1 MLLQKLSPEQKQ
13 KIIENPPLHKIY
25 LCAQLRHYLMS
36 NVGCH
41 KQGTEEWKKAKEVT
55 IGGSEIATVLGLNRF
70 STITELLYG
79 KLGLIPRKRDIKMQ
93 WGKVFEPLICEYVER
108 DKDVEI
114 LGQDLFVLGKKSNQS
129 YSPDGLG
136 VMLVDINN
144 NGTTNLPKLEVLS
157 EESNSSPKKEYR
169 TILFEFKC
177 PYNRLLKGGVPE
189 YYLPQVLTGLDTIPI
204 VDQGI
209 FIEAMFRRCL
219 WQDCDDTPTYDHE
232 LTPRDLVRTA
242 YKPLARGFVLFA
254 LDESALTNNAHIIKL
269 SRLHNLMKNATYS
282 VQKTEITSDELN
294 VGATD
299 SSEIVSPPVTPITPT
314 TNHAI
319 IYNKPTS
326 YSAQQRPQAHHLP
339 VFGKCLR
346 CEDRYIL
353 EPKITNEPKKC
364 KCGAVFFDELA
375 DLGDCPYDIFEFM
388 LDLYEDKILRPIYSK
403 MFLIGNCQQNH
414 RNNEELQPQL
424 EKMLNEAKQQNLLIY
439 GILPYKLLRIEYNF
453 VDKIPGYVENLC
465 QSKIDELIN
474 IVKKCKEN
482 PAESKSVISRYV
494 TAKYNESN

>member
-1 MLLQKLSPEQKQ
+1 MQFLNFTPEQKQ
-13 KIIENPPLHKIY
+13 RIRDNPTLHRIY
-25 LCAQLRHYLMS
+25 LLAQLRHYLTS

-70 STITELLYG
+70 SSITELMYG

-93 WGKVFEPLICEYVER
+93 WGKIFEPLICEYVER
-108 DKDVEI
+108 DKDVQI
-114 LGQDLFVLGKKSNQS
+114 LGQDLFVLGKYDNQS

-136 VMLVDINN
+136 VMLVDA
-144 NGTTNLPKLEVLS
+144 GTPEA
-157 EESNSSPKKEYR
+157 PRKEHR
-169 TILFEFKC
+169 TMLFEFKC

-204 VDQGI
+204 ADQGI

-219 WQDCDDTPTYDHE
+219 WQDCDDTPAYDRE
-232 LTPRDLVRTA
+232 LTPRDLVRTI

-254 LDESALTNNAHIIKL
+254 LDETAITTNNHIIKM

-282 VQKTEITSDELN
+282 AQKQTTERDEPETPAAETTSLISEN
-294 VGATD
+294 V
-299 SSEIVSPPVTPITPT
+299 
-314 TNHAI
+314 

-326 YSAQQRPQAHHLP
+326 YSAQQRPQLHHLP
-339 VFGKCLR
+339 VFGKCLHCDDVR
-346 CEDRYIL
+346 TQNSTIH
-353 EPKITNEPKKC
+353 KSQQKC
-364 KCGAVFFDELA
+364 KCGASLFDELS

-403 MFLIGNCQQNH
+403 MVLIGRDPRQ
-414 RNNEELQPQL
+414 EELQPQL
-424 EKMLNEAKQQNLLIY
+424 DKMLEDAKKQNLLIY
-439 GILPYKLLRIEYNF
+439 GILPYKLLRIEYNT

-465 QSKIDELIN
+465 QAKINEI
-474 IVKKCKEN
+474 ITVVKKCKEK
-482 PAESKSVISRYV
+482 PTESKSIISRYIS
-494 TAKYNESN
+494 AKYNESN